1 MPEMKGIIPGS
12 FYQLFGEKQHLG
24 SCCLIIWGAQREHC
38 VRRQICSEAGSIWWW
53 DAYLTAN
60 EMPGGVT
67 VICYHPPPPLWPP
80 PNHRHKPTLYEWSCR
95 YGIGCTSDLR
105 GKMRAVESG
114 TLHAKAVPVTALHLC
129 MHTRYA
135 NTHTHTRREHHR
147 QVGKAA
153 THYEQSHSVGL
164 AKILYYT

>member
-67 VICYHPPPPLWPP
+67 VICYHPPPP
-80 PNHRHKPTLYEWSCR
+80 
-95 YGIGCTSDLR
+95 SDPLPITDISPLFMSEVAATGLAAHQIWGAR
-105 GKMRAVESG
+105 WGQSSLAPSMPRPFQW
-114 TLHAKAVPVTALHLC
+114 LHYTCACIPV
-129 MHTRYA
+129 
-135 NTHTHTRREHHR
+135 THTHT
-147 QVGKAA
+147 
-153 THYEQSHSVGL
+153 
-164 AKILYYT
+164 YTQRASQAGWESCHTLWAITLSRLS

>member
-67 VICYHPPPPLWPP
+67 VICYHPPPP
-80 PNHRHKPTLYEWSCR
+80 
-95 YGIGCTSDLR
+95 SDPLPITDISPLFMSEAAATGLAAHQIWGAR
-105 GKMRAVESG
+105 WGQSSLAPSMPRPFQWLHY
-114 TLHAKAVPVTALHLC
+114 TLHAYALCKH
-129 MHTRYA
+129 
-135 NTHTHTRREHHR
+135 THTHGESITGRL
-147 QVGKAA
+147 GKLPH
-153 THYEQSHSVGL
+153 TMSNHTQS
-164 AKILYYT
+164 A

>member
-12 FYQLFGEKQHLG
+12 FYQLFGKKQHLG

-105 GKMRAVESG
+105 GKMGAVESG
-114 TLHAKAVPVTALHLC
+114 TIHAKAVPVTALHFAC
-129 MHTRYA
+129 IRVMQ
-135 NTHTHTRREHHR
+135 THTHTHTERASQAGWESCHTLWAITLSRL
-147 QVGKAA
+147 
-153 THYEQSHSVGL
+153 S
-164 AKILYYT
+164 